1 MTKQLG
7 RLALPA
13 WLCLALVLTTVIT
26 VIAVGPANA
35 GPARADAKKAKSAVD
50 RTIAIY
56 VPESVSDTRIFL
68 PQVGAAF
75 APGKAIEDAAVD
87 AGNLFFKSASLFNPK
102 SDAAFNVLLVTHAK
116 WESKD
121 NSSVLTIK
129 YKVLDAAGATLAEGE
144 KHDDIGNQK
153 LLENN
158 AFYSMSLGVMK
169 DILSDDGLL
178 GKFTDPHAFTA
189 TTTAAAVDPTLLV
202 SREKPVKTG
211 TGFFINDRGQVIT
224 AAHVVHDCPVA
235 EIKAD
240 GKSTDAKVVA
250 ESLLLDLAVIQSG
263 SPAAHF
269 IPLRIGTSFDLG
281 EAVTNVGF
289 PLEGVL
295 AGSPNL
301 TRGNVSSRAALA
313 GSLGQFQFSAPVQPG
328 SSGGPVVSET
338 GELLGVTV
346 GTLGVMG
353 LIQKGVLP
361 QNVNF
366 ALDARYVATFMD
378 RNKVRYVSVPPSH
391 PTDTRAATEMTLAAV
406 VQLSCY
412 Q

>member
-1 MTKQLG
+1 VVAKKLG
-7 RLALPA
+7 RLPTPPRLSI
-13 WLCLALVLTTVIT
+13 VFTVAFAA
-26 VIAVGPANA
+26 VIALGLSGAE
-35 GPARADAKKAKSAVD
+35 PARADAKKAKID

-56 VPESVSDTRIFL
+56 VPESFSDTRIFL
-68 PQVGAAF
+68 PQLGAAF
-75 APGKAIEDAAVD
+75 APGKALEDAGVD
-87 AGNLFFKSASLFNPK
+87 GGNVYFKSASLFNPK
-102 SDAAFNVLLVTHAK
+102 SDAPFNALLVTHPT

-121 NSSVLTIK
+121 NTRSVLTIK
-129 YKVLDAAGATLAEGE
+129 YKLLDAAGATLAEGE
-144 KHDDIGNQK
+144 KRDDIGNQK
-153 LLENN
+153 LVENN

-169 DILSDDGLL
+169 DILSEEYLL
-178 GKFTDPHAFTA
+178 TKFADAHAFTA
-189 TTTAAAVDPTLLV
+189 TTTAGAVDPALLV
-202 SREKPVKTG
+202 SREKPVRSG
-211 TGFFINDRGQVIT
+211 TGFFINEHGQVMT

-235 EIKAD
+235 EIKLD
-240 GKSTDAKVVA
+240 GKSTDAKIVA
-250 ESLLLDLAVIQSG
+250 ESLLLDLAVIDSG
-263 SPAAHF
+263 RSSTHF

-346 GTLGVMG
+346 GTLSVMG
-353 LIQKGVLP
+353 LIQKGILP

-366 ALDARYVATFMD
+366 ALDARYVANFLD
-378 RNKVRYVSVPPSH
+378 RNKVGYVSVPPSH
-391 PTDTRAATEMTLAAV
+391 PSDARATTEMTLSAV
-406 VQLSCY
+406 VQLACY